1 MKVLSIG
8 SDRNLF
14 VDGSAAQKRIKEYGK
29 LFNEL
34 HIIVFSKQK
43 SQITNHKSQIA
54 DNIWVYPTNS
64 RNKLFYL
71 LDAYRIG
78 KNLIGNWK
86 LEIGNCAVSAQDPF
100 EAGLV
105 GWLLKRKYKLPLQ
118 LQIHTDI
125 FNPYF
130 YRESLKNKLRVW
142 LAKFLLPLSDG
153 IRVVSERI
161 KQSLITQLPNYRLP
175 IIVLPIFVDIK
186 KIQSAKIKMDLRQK
200 YPDYDFR
207 ILMASRLTK
216 EKNIGLAIEAMTEVA
231 IKYPKAL
238 LVVVGEGS
246 EAEKLKVKS
255 EKLKVA
261 DNVKFEPWTD
271 DLASYYK
278 TADIFLLTSNYE
290 GYGRTVVEAMAAG
303 LPVIMTDVGLAGE
316 VLIDDLDGIIISPGN
331 RNALEEAILNLTTN
345 PEKQAEF
352 RNNSLKAVA
361 NFAEKDEYLRQYQL
375 ALRLLLKLNN
385 G

>member
-290 GYGRTVVEAMAAG
+290 GYGR
-303 LPVIMTDVGLAGE
+303 
-316 VLIDDLDGIIISPGN
+316 
-331 RNALEEAILNLTTN
+331 
-345 PEKQAEF
+345 
-352 RNNSLKAVA
+352 
-361 NFAEKDEYLRQYQL
+361 
-375 ALRLLLKLNN
+375 
-385 G
+385 